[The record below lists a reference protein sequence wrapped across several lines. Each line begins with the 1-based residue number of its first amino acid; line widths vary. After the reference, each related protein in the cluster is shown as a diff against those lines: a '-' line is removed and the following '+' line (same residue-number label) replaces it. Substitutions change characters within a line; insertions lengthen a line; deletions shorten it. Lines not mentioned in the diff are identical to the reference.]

1 MRVGQVA
8 HKRQKD
14 SCYNWNRMEQ
24 AGNMPVPKPN
34 FAPLAALQAVFL
46 PALDS
51 TKRIP
56 SLDGLRA
63 ISITF
68 VLLAHLTGTQNFP
81 AALGGAK
88 YLGNLGVRVF
98 FVISGFLITTLLLK
112 EQAATGTVSLK
123 KFYARRT
130 LRIFPVYYCFL
141 LVIVVLAAV
150 DVISLMRHD
159 LLCAFTYTMNNHY
172 ERSWYVGHLWSLS
185 VEEQFY
191 LLWPATLFLAGM
203 KRAFKIVVAVLFIA
217 PVCRILI
224 LFFLPQHWEGVGT
237 IFPATMDSIAIGC
250 LLARSYQWLGTKT
263 RYTRFLQSP
272 AFLLVPLAAAVL
284 TFPIS
289 TKGSAFIGDSLLN
302 LSIAL
307 IVDRFVRF
315 PGGAVG
321 KILNTGPF
329 VVVGV
334 LSYSLY
340 LWQQLFLNRASGHAV
355 NAFPVNIIL
364 VGLTAVLSY
373 SLIEQPFLRLKT
385 RFEAVK
391 RPHTDPV
398 TVAASAK

>member
-1 MRVGQVA
+1 MALPDPMQ
-8 HKRQKD
+8 
-14 SCYNWNRMEQ
+14 E
-24 AGNMPVPKPN
+24 PKPKFTPLASLAAV
-34 FAPLAALQAVFL
+34 FAPALG
-46 PALDS
+46 PS
-51 TKRIP
+51 KRIA

-68 VLLAHLTGTQNFP
+68 VLLAHLTGTRNFP
-81 AALGGAK
+81 AMLGGAR

-98 FVISGFLITTLLLK
+98 FVISGFLITSLLLK
-112 EQAATGTVSLK
+112 EQAATGTVSLR

-141 LVIVVLAAV
+141 LVIFTLSAAGM
-150 DVISLMRHD
+150 ITLLRHD

-191 LLWPATLFLAGM
+191 LLWPATLFLAGLS
-203 KRAFKIVVAVLFIA
+203 RAFKIVVATLFIA
-217 PVCRILI
+217 PLCRIFI
-224 LFFLPQHWEGVGT
+224 LLVLPQHFEGVGT
-237 IFPATMDSIAIGC
+237 IFPCMMDSIAIGC
-250 LLARSYQWLGTKT
+250 LLARSYKWLGTNME
-263 RYTRFLQSP
+263 YVRFLKSP
-272 AFLLVPLAAAVL
+272 WFVFVPVAAAIL

-289 TKGSAFIGDSLLN
+289 TKGSALVGDSLLN

-315 PGGAVG
+315 PEGMIGRL
-321 KILNTGPF
+321 LNTAPF

-340 LWQQLFLNRASGHAV
+340 LWQQLFLNRASGLLI
-355 NAFPVNIIL
+355 NSFPLNIVL
-364 VGLTAVLSY
+364 CGVTAVLSY

-385 RFEAVK
+385 RFESVK
-391 RPHTDPV
+391 KPHPDPV
-398 TVAASAK
+398 TAAVEAGAHSTST